1 MKENFIKTKI
11 AITIENTPFMIKTT
25 PVKLKHWE
33 PSLKYGF

>member
-11 AITIENTPFMIKTT
+11 AITTENTPLMIKTT
-25 PVKLKHWE
+25 PVKLKHCD